1 MDEQVEKLLAGVSN
15 DTLEAVT
22 REVLDDPSAKL
33 IGTPDWQPV
42 GGLHND
48 LRTVAVL
55 KCSGRA
61 ISGGCEKAWSTVFK
75 HIDLTM
81 EMGRAA
87 HMMDP
92 LNEISFYRDGTFVD
106 SNVPFRSAR
115 CYRVD
120 ELDPKRFSV
129 WMEDLSTS
137 IGPPWSAEQYERASG
152 YLGQFQGEIVREQT
166 RLPYAADRDIF
177 KNRWTGFD
185 LGGAL
190 KVLQEERSHPEIRK
204 AFTGDRL
211 DLVIELIQMF
221 PVLLERVGQVQRVLS
236 HGDCHAR
243 NLFLT
248 DEELVAIDWS
258 GLSYEP
264 LGSDFGQMVGGGLIW
279 GFDEQITVV
288 EAVPKFFDAYVQGLS
303 ASGWDGDERTLR
315 LGMSGQFMG
324 YVIVVSIL
332 PALVMADPSFTARV
346 TARLGL
352 PADEISS
359 ATARFLEF
367 AEPFMRDAIEMA
379 KGE

>member
-1 MDEQVEKLLAGVSN
+1 MDEQVEKLLAGVSTE
-15 DTLEAVT
+15 TLEAVA

-33 IGTPDWQPV
+33 VDTPEWQPV
-42 GGLHND
+42 GGIHND
-48 LRTVAVL
+48 RRTIAVL
-55 KCSGRA
+55 KCSGRV
-61 ISGGCEKAWSTVFK
+61 ISGGIEKTWSTVFK
-75 HIDLTM
+75 HIDLTA
-81 EMGRAA
+81 EMGIAA

-106 SNVPFRSAR
+106 TNVPFRSAR

-129 WMEDLSTS
+129 WMEDLSTA

-152 YLGQFQGEIVREQT
+152 YLGRFQGEIVRKQL
-166 RLPYAADRDIF
+166 RLPYAADSDIF
-177 KNRWTGFD
+177 KNRWNGFD
-185 LGGAL
+185 LSGAL
-190 KVLQEERSHPEIRK
+190 KILQEERTHPEIKK
-204 AFTGDRL
+204 AFAGDRL
-211 DLVIELIQMF
+211 DLAIELIQKF

-264 LGSDFGQMVGGGLIW
+264 LGSDFGQMIGGGLSW
-279 GFDEQITVV
+279 GFEEQIAVV
-288 EAVPKFFDAYVQGLS
+288 EAAPKFFEAYVEGLS

-315 LGMSGQFMG
+315 LGMSGQFIG
-324 YVIVVSIL
+324 YVIVISTL
-332 PALVMADPSFTARV
+332 PALVIADSPFTARV

-352 PADEISS
+352 QEDEISS
-359 ATARFLEF
+359 ATARFL
-367 AEPFMRDAIEMA
+367 
-379 KGE
+379 